1 MLRERTLQHL
11 LLSVAK
17 SLEEVPANFKHR
29 KILSDSCET
38 LQIVREHRGPYLVTV
53 SNELGQTA
61 TEVETSRFRFH
72 ERGDVAIQIKSRGD
86 LPDARTHNWEQAL
99 ILWQEILGIEFERTR
114 GLAPMRKVHGKTDGM
129 ELFIIGGV
137 SIALLT
143 VEKITSLT
151 WPVVAILA
159 WLIPL
164 TKPKKVHLGLA
175 LLLVISSTLNSG
187 YETFAFGPLLMVAM
201 FQFESLIRSK
211 FDVLGPIA
219 GTVLAAIMCPDQL
232 PIVLLILAFEV
243 IVSFVQLNY
252 FRISILTICMTVV
265 IVISINYHQIVLTEN
280 HNGWITAP
288 LAFILLVTLFPRA
301 SESNLI
307 RISAP
312 LGLMV
317 GTIYFNLEI
326 ASSVALLLIWLLR
339 CADFPTIKKPNQS
352 GLQPSGVPVTISK
365 RDSAS

>member
-1 MLRERTLQHL
+1 
-11 LLSVAK
+11 
-17 SLEEVPANFKHR
+17 
-29 KILSDSCET
+29 
-38 LQIVREHRGPYLVTV
+38 
-53 SNELGQTA
+53 
-61 TEVETSRFRFH
+61 
-72 ERGDVAIQIKSRGD
+72 
-86 LPDARTHNWEQAL
+86 
-99 ILWQEILGIEFERTR
+99 
-114 GLAPMRKVHGKTDGM
+114 
-129 ELFIIGGV
+129 
-137 SIALLT
+137 
-143 VEKITSLT
+143 
-151 WPVVAILA
+151 
-159 WLIPL
+159 
-164 TKPKKVHLGLA
+164 
-175 LLLVISSTLNSG
+175 
-187 YETFAFGPLLMVAM
+187 MVAM